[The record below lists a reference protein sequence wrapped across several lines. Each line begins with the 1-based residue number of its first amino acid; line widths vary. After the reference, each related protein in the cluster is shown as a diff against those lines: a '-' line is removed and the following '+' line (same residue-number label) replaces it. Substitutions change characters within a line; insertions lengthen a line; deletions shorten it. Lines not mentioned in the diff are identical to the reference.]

1 MKKYIMYIEIIVLS
15 FITVLG
21 FSMRFNL
28 EEGKLT
34 YYYAANTFIWVLL
47 FAFYCLLSNKV
58 MKIDERK
65 LNITSIMT
73 SIIISVFYIIRLYG

>member
-1 MKKYIMYIEIIVLS
+1 MKKYIMYIEIIILS

-34 YYYAANTFIWVLL
+34 YYYANTFIWVLL
-47 FAFYCLLSNKV
+47 FVFYCLLSNKV
-58 MKIDERK
+58 MKIDERR
-65 LNITSIMT
+65 LNITSIIT